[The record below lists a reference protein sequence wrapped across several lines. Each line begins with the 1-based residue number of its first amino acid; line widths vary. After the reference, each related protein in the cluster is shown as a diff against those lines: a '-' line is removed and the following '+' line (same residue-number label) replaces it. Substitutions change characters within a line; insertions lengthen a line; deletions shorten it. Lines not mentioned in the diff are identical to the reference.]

1 MSMSRWEPFKEMM
14 TLRQAM
20 DRLFEDSFVR
30 SPRGFDGGNSYVPI
44 DVYTTKDVVVI
55 RASVPGAKPDEVEIT
70 VEGSTVTIRG
80 EIKASQEE
88 GTFLLQE
95 QRYGPFTRSID
106 LAIPVQPDKA
116 EAKFENGVLTLTVPK
131 AEEIKPKVIKVK
143 TAGVAQQV
151 RVQQGERCKRPRPR
165 PVLIVALSWRLRPD
179 PTHVLR

>member
-30 SPRGFDGGNSYVPI
+30 APRGLDGANTYLPLDI
-44 DVYTTKDVVVI
+44 CTTKDAIVI
-55 RASVPGAKPDEVEIT
+55 RASVPGVKPDEVEIT

-80 EIKASQEE
+80 ETKAPQEE

-95 QRYGPFTRSID
+95 QRYGAFARSIE

-116 EAKFENGVLTLTVPK
+116 EAKFENGVLTLTIPK

-143 TAGVAQQV
+143 A
-151 RVQQGERCKRPRPR
+151 
-165 PVLIVALSWRLRPD
+165 S
-179 PTHVLR
+179 